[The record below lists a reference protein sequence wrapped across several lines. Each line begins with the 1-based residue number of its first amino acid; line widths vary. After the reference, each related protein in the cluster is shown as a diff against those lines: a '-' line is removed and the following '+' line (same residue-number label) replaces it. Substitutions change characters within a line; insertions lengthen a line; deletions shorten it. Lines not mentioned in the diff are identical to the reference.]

1 MASIF
6 TLENIEDFSEKL
18 NIDELYEKKRQ
29 YDLGKLALYNK
40 ILNRI
45 HVRIKTTSRQKVDE
59 QFCWFVV
66 PELIIGVPKYDQ
78 ASCIAYLMDK
88 LKENGFNVRYIH
100 PNTLFISWVHWVPSY
115 VRTELKKKTGIIIDE
130 YGQKVDDGNDNNN
143 NNNNNSLGLTLNRN
157 SNKLRLEDKNP
168 NDFLINIKNPNDNQN
183 PENLLKQKKNYT
195 PITSYK
201 PTGNFVY
208 NEDLLNKIEDKFL

>member
-29 YDLGKLALYNK
+29 YDLSKLALYNK

-45 HVRIKTTSRQKVDE
+45 HIRIKTTSRQKIDE

-88 LKENGFNVRYIH
+88 LKENGFNIRYIH

-130 YGQKVDDGNDNNN
+130 YGQKVEGTDGDNI
-143 NNNNNSLGLTLNRN
+143 NNNSKYN
-157 SNKLRLEDKNP
+157 NKLKIEDRNP
-168 NDFLINIKNPNDNQN
+168 NDLMFNLKNPGSHQQNQDA
-183 PENLLKQKKNYT
+183 LKQKKNYT

-208 NEDLLNKIEDKFL
+208 NDELLNKIEDKFL

>member
-29 YDLGKLALYNK
+29 YDLSKLALYNK

-88 LKENGFNVRYIH
+88 LKENGFNIRYIH

-115 VRTELKKKTGIIIDE
+115 VRSELKKKTGIVIDE
-130 YGQKVDDGNDNNN
+130 YGQKIDNGDNNN
-143 NNNNNSLGLTLNRN
+143 SNEFSLGI
-157 SNKLRLEDKNP
+157 NKNNPRLKLEDRNP
-168 NDFLINIKNPNDNQN
+168 NDLMFNIKNPGDNKTQDS
-183 PENLLKQKKNYT
+183 LKQKKNYT

>member
-29 YDLGKLALYNK
+29 YDLSRLALYNK

-45 HVRIKTTSRQKVDE
+45 HIRIKTTSRQKIDE

-100 PNTLFISWVHWVPSY
+100 PNTFFISWLHWVPSY
-115 VRTELKKKTGIIIDE
+115 VRTELKKKTGINIDE
-130 YGQKVDDGNDNNN
+130 YGQKIDGADKSGTNQNNM
-143 NNNNNSLGLTLNRN
+143 RI
-157 SNKLRLEDKNP
+157 EDKNP
-168 NDFLINIKNPNDNQN
+168 NEFMFNVKNNSSNPQNQDNAK
-183 PENLLKQKKNYT
+183 PKKNYT

-208 NEDLLNKIEDKFL
+208 NDELLNKIEDKFL